1 VHEEEGGEMI
11 YCPKDCP
18 RRSAFCHST
27 CQRYLK
33 AHIRHTLL
41 DKRAERRASDER
53 AFYAEESAR
62 VARQK
67 RSQRYGDKED
77 V

>member
-1 VHEEEGGEMI
+1 MT
-11 YCPKDCP
+11 YCPRDCP

-33 AHIRHTLL
+33 VHIWHTLL
-41 DKRAERRASDER
+41 DKRAERRASDAR

-67 RSQRYGDKED
+67 RSRRYGDKER
-77 V
+77 

>member
-1 VHEEEGGEMI
+1 MTC
-11 YCPKDCP
+11 CPKDCP
-18 RRSAFCHST
+18 QRSVFCHSA

-33 AHIRHTLL
+33 AHIRHVLL
-41 DKRAERRASDER
+41 DKRAEHRASDER

-67 RSQRYGDKED
+67 RSRRYGDKED

>member
-1 VHEEEGGEMI
+1 MTC
-11 YCPKDCP
+11 CPKNCP
-18 RRSAFCHST
+18 QRSAFCHGT

-33 AHIRHTLL
+33 AHIRHALL
-41 DKRAERRASDER
+41 AKRAERRASDER

-67 RSQRYGDKED
+67 RSRRYGDKEG
-77 V
+77 